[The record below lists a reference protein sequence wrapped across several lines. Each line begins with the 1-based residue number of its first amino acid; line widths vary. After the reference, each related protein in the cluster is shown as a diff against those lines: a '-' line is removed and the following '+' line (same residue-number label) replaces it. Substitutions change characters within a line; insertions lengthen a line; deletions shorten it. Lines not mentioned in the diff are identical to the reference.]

1 MSLFSAE
8 ISWYDEYRETD
19 VTDRVVGFANNMAD
33 FVRRV
38 EDSFSCIIE
47 DISIHV
53 INTCA
58 NKNELIYISQ
68 EGLRAIEEE
77 NNFD

>member
-1 MSLFSAE
+1 MFSAE

-19 VTDRVVGFANNMAD
+19 VTDLVVGFANNMAD

-38 EDSFSCIIE
+38 EDSFSCIENIT
-47 DISIHV
+47 IHV

-77 NNFD
+77 NDYD